1 MCWVDGKNSVYIL
14 PFVRLELQG
23 QGSGRFITAE
33 CSSWFIKDYLH
44 SSQGRRPESPQNR
57 PPSLLCLPPPTH
69 SVSSPL
75 FPFPTL
81 PPAPLLPSSS
91 LPLCIPPPLHY
102 LFSPFPHHVFY
113 NSFQSARSAQ
123 RFKLA
128 KTLLSLRYLYYILIH
143 TILYIL
149 YMNIYYI

>member
-57 PPSLLCLPPPTH
+57 PPSLLCLPPQPIL
-69 SVSSPL
+69 SPPLSSL
-75 FPFPTL
+75 FPHY
-81 PPAPLLPSSS
+81 LL

-149 YMNIYYI
+149 YMSIYYI